1 MHVANWFNVGASI
14 IIRYVDIICD
24 VLINKNELFSKNI
37 NIPFNEW
44 HQCLF
49 WKSYSLHN
57 ICGVIN
63 GTEIPLKVKAHYN
76 DPLLGHF
83 WV

>member
-37 NIPFNEW
+37 NIPFNEY
-44 HQCLF
+44 L
-49 WKSYSLHN
+49 N
-57 ICGVIN
+57 DIN
-63 GTEIPLKVKAHYN
+63 VCFENLIVYTTYVEL
-76 DPLLGHF
+76 
-83 WV
+83 